1 MNSLSSSSEEDFGNI
16 DCIQDLEN
24 NCLENEEII
33 KIGKTSFNNDD
44 YLNKEK
50 NEFII
55 HFLEL
60 EENRLTKQ
68 GKKNDA
74 NKGLNKKEIKVI
86 SKEKEEKII
95 LTLNKKRL
103 RDDILEKKV
112 KKKKVCKKKHG
123 ASNQN
128 DKDKFY

>member
-33 KIGKTSFNNDD
+33 IIGKTSFNNDD
-44 YLNKEK
+44 YLNKAK
-50 NEFII
+50 NEII
-55 HFLEL
+55 KNFLEL
-60 EENRLTKQ
+60 EENRLAKQ

-74 NKGLNKKEIKVI
+74 NKGLNKKEIKEI
-86 SKEKEEKII
+86 CKEQEEKII

-123 ASNQN
+123 AYNQN